1 MTRAPV
7 AFFAALLASPFSVSA
22 QPLRDLAALRNIR
35 IGAAVD
41 PSHFNETAYADTLA
55 REFNQVTPENA
66 MKFDATQPG
75 ATTFNFTQ
83 ADSIVAFARTH
94 NMAVRGHTLVWY
106 NQVPRWVTTGNFS
119 AQQLSEI
126 LQNHIK
132 TEVSHFAGQ
141 VYAWDVVN
149 ESFNGDGS
157 LRSEIWYD
165 TPGIGLTGT
174 GYIEQAFRWAHEADP
189 KALLFYND
197 FSAEGTNAKSDAI
210 YNMVK
215 DFKSRGVPIDGVGLQ
230 MHWTTATSTISSM
243 RANIQRLVDLGVQ
256 VQITELDV
264 RLPVDSSGNATTA
277 LLNTQAT
284 IYGNM
289 VSLCLEFSAC
299 TAVQTWGFTDKYS
312 WVPGT
317 FPGNGAALPF
327 DPSYQPKPAYTSI
340 QNALQ
345 NAPPTISANGLTNAA
360 SYANDAVSPG
370 EIVTLFGANYGP
382 ISLTVAGVDADFKLP
397 TTFSDTRLLFD
408 NVPAPILYTQAG
420 LISAIVPYSVSG
432 KTTTQMQYEYRGM
445 RSNTVSVKVVPT
457 HPGLFTIDA
466 TGQGAGAI
474 RDVSYNVVSAA
485 NPARKGD
492 YILLFATGGGVT
504 QPQPADGQV
513 TLGSPLPQL
522 SATRV
527 TAKIG
532 GVDCKVD
539 YSGGAVGLVAGAVQ
553 LNVLIDPAVPSGLQP
568 VQIFVGGAPSQPG
581 VMVSVQ

>member
-1 MTRAPV
+1 MFRV
-7 AFFAALLASPFSVSA
+7 HLFLALVSAGCLVISA
-22 QPLRDLAALRNIR
+22 QPLRDLAAQRNLR

-41 PSHFNETAYADTLA
+41 PSHFSEAAYTDTLA
-55 REFNQVTPENA
+55 REFNQVTAENA
-66 MKFDATQPG
+66 MKFDATQP
-75 ATTFNFTQ
+75 AQTTFSFTQ
-83 ADSIVAFARTH
+83 ADSIVSFARAN

-106 NQVPRWVTTGNFS
+106 NQVPRWVTTGNFT
-119 AQQLSEI
+119 AQQLSDI

-132 TEVSHFAGQ
+132 TEVGHFEGQ

-149 ESFNGDGS
+149 EAFNGDGT

-174 GYIEQAFRWAHEADP
+174 GYIEQAFRWAREADP

-197 FSAEGTNAKSDAI
+197 FSAEGVNAKADAI

-215 DFKSRGVPIDGVGLQ
+215 DFKTRGVPIDGVGLQ
-230 MHWTTATSTISSM
+230 MHWTTATASISSM
-243 RANIQRLVDLGVQ
+243 RANIQRLTDLGVQ

-264 RLPVDSSGNATTA
+264 RLPVDSSGNATSANLT
-277 LLNTQAT
+277 TQAQ

-289 VSLCLEFSAC
+289 VALCLEFPAC

-317 FPGNGAALPF
+317 FPGNGAALEF
-327 DPSYQPKPAYTSI
+327 DATYQPKSAYTAM
-340 QNALQ
+340 QTALQ
-345 NAPPTISANGLTNAA
+345 SSPPAIPTNGLTNAA

-382 ISLTVAGVDADFKLP
+382 ASLAVAGVDANFKLP
-397 TTFSDTRLLFD
+397 TQFSDTRLLFD
-408 NVPAPILYTQAG
+408 GVPAPILYTQAG
-420 LISAIVPYSVSG
+420 VMAAIVPYGIAG

-445 RSNTVSVKVVPT
+445 RSNAVTVNVAPV
-457 HPGLFTIDA
+457 HPGLFTLDA
-466 TGQGAGAI
+466 SGQGPGAI
-474 RDVSYNVVSAA
+474 RDVSYRVVGSD

-504 QPQPADGQV
+504 DPMPADGQV
-513 TLGSPLPQL
+513 TLGAPLPKL
-522 SATRV
+522 VATV
-527 TAKIG
+527 TARIG

-553 LNVLIDPAVPSGLQP
+553 INVLVDPSVPSGGQP
-568 VQIFVGGAPSQPG
+568 VQISINGARSQTG
-581 VMVSVQ
+581 VSVVVQ